1 MANTNEV
8 EQLNLQVG
16 MDGKNA
22 QETLKLILGSLGGI
36 QNKLLAIG
44 KTPINI
50 GGGYTQVTSDLRII
64 QEVMGK
70 MTAQLKTN
78 STTWNDVVGYINK
91 YGEKIASA
99 EAKVESLNKS
109 IKTTKKEQE
118 NLNIIET
125 KTNALKKLGNEYSNI
140 NNKNLSYSVKA
151 SEKLVKLREKD
162 LIIAKASGDSVKIE
176 EAKIKLN
183 EAMYRLE
190 VKRGE
195 TSLDNLG
202 REKQLQLENLI
213 TQRQIASLKT
223 LDMKNYGTTVGKVE
237 ENIAKQKALIDVLKE
252 QNDVSTYGASINKA
266 NIKLAELERT
276 LGFEAKKLEEARLAP
291 AKENLSLIEK
301 NLRNKAAIQIQEA
314 KSNILTQ
321 NRDKI
326 LDGTIS
332 KGQVD
337 LGILKNKLAIYESL
351 NTAGLFN
358 EKIAKT
364 KADIEKKSIDLDKIG
379 IANYEKR
386 AQISN
391 KLNTEELVTK
401 AKLQVINSAS
411 DKELT
416 SALGKAQLKGRELLA
431 EYNIRQKQE
440 KTEANILRIREL
452 QNAMEKQ
459 GSVIRGARLKEQE
472 ALDRMNKREA
482 DYNNVMSVHSAK
494 RALGY
499 TALFAGIGLVTTGF
513 AKAIETIVVYDKAL
527 YQFQA
532 VLDVTPAKAK
542 VLEESLQ
549 LLSEKYG
556 QNLTALNEVT
566 LALGR
571 AGIAYGDLAGGVKVV
586 TQLAIL
592 TGDTIEAS
600 SGAVATFLQLFS
612 KDDMGRA
619 IYNVNEL
626 GAKMAYMANSS
637 KLSIADINTFI
648 NYAGAMTVSTGMT
661 VDAMGALA
669 TAFSAS
675 GKAATSVGTNV
686 RRLNEL
692 FGSTEPKVQEFF
704 RSIGVNQ
711 ANLQKDMLKGGAT
724 SEKAFKQFITTLG
737 TFSRESLALS
747 MNGLQTLDKDTI
759 ATVSNT
765 SGEILKHLGKLG
777 VATKAELDKADTITQ
792 SFETR
797 MNSLL
802 NTILGKFQ
810 EIQPVLGYLA
820 TGLETVIKNIGY
832 IAGGVITILS
842 IKSAMSLAGDS
853 TGELT
858 KKIGLAKL
866 AVEGLTLAFR
876 SNPILLGVST
886 VILGVAGAMT
896 YLSQTTED
904 ATKAIYKLT
913 DAQIANR
920 KAEAIA
926 EEMIALNERQ
936 NELLT
941 EKSELQNSIF
951 SDTVANKQH
960 IRRLDEE
967 LKKIDDLKNKYKE
980 SEQAQIDAAKVQEK
994 IKTKQVKTQFS
1005 TDTNES
1011 IKQQYEEAKRL
1022 LDNPDTKKTGQMII
1036 DTLAKQI
1043 KEAGNSILPD
1053 TFNNTIWEAQAKGL
1067 DKLSGADYATGVNK
1081 LKASVLATQ
1090 SEVLSTISQ
1099 LGIQISNTTD
1109 AQQKAQLQSQ
1119 LDGHQTKANELT
1131 DILKNVGSMGDTL
1144 NTIYVDRNKEVA
1156 KGGKL
1161 QDDLNRQQE
1170 RATKLAM
1177 QELDLKTKIEIAQAK
1192 LNGKALSQFEIAE
1205 KIKQISF
1212 AEAKDQA
1219 SLGKLNDAKLTVVEA
1234 ELKFR
1239 EMINAELKTQAE
1251 LQMTAW
1257 ESRQINQGLIPTEAG
1272 KVQQQILAQEK
1283 LIAEAKA
1290 RGTYE
1295 DSLQVDLNNLKNE
1308 QKRTELERT
1317 REIAEINRQ
1326 MNLESLQAQQQLIS
1340 NAVSYNANLTGNA
1353 ANAQNLAQ
1361 NLIKTSEVE
1370 LSYITE
1376 KSNLEQKYK
1385 DEYDKNRDI
1394 LKEGSKELY
1403 DFNERK
1409 SKELSN
1415 LDKKNQQNQILGY
1428 ADVAGAMSNMFKQGS
1443 KDAQNFQRIQAGLA
1457 MVAGIQAILTQGQG
1471 DPYSAPARML
1481 AMAGMVISVLAN
1493 AKIAFGGIGGV
1504 KTTTSSDSLSSIKA
1518 NTGTGTVL
1526 GDTEAQSESIQK
1538 SLDILE
1544 NYAKPEYQLLN
1555 SMNKYLSH
1563 IASGI
1568 GGVSSLLIQ
1577 EGGFAFGQGFQST
1590 DSGWKNKVSADSSA
1604 IKGAGVV
1611 GAGVQDFA
1619 TLTAGGVGM
1628 ALPVALGTM
1637 LVDKYLLGGTIN
1649 KLTSKILGGIFGK
1662 TSVSSKMKDSGI
1674 YFADQLLTE
1683 ATKNFVGS
1691 AYQTVETTTTK
1702 KSWFSKSTST
1712 SSKTST
1718 QGLSDQ
1724 TNRQFTMV
1732 IDNLYKTTLLAGE
1745 ALDTATTEV
1754 EDRLK
1759 NFVVSIG
1766 KISLYKQ
1773 SGDEIQKTLEAVF
1786 GRLGDQIA
1794 TTAYPLLREFQ
1805 AVGEG
1810 MFETMTRVA
1819 TGMEEAE
1826 YYIERLGYQFQD
1838 LPYWEIINK
1847 SGNVGFEALLQSIV
1861 KTDEAIYGLNNNLV
1875 QIIGS
1880 LDSTAEELFVAYTIL
1895 DGLRDR
1901 LKFLNQ
1907 DIAGLSL
1914 GMIRGAGS
1922 VDALQSGF
1930 EAFFENFLTEGEQL
1944 AYSTAVITKE
1954 FSKLNLTLPTS
1965 KDAYKDLLNGLDLTT
1980 EAGQE
1985 LYGRLLLLA
1994 EGFAEVADKV
2004 AESIAALETKLTDLA
2019 DTGFDKF
2026 KIGIDKIFQALQT
2039 NITNTQN
2046 LIDKL
2051 LGKGSDNNLVRNLIE
2066 YNKALSTYQQTGSQ
2080 ESLDA
2085 ILKYADSSS
2094 EAGGNSLKIADELS
2108 NILAGMKSQEEIIRV
2123 NIVDGLGDLLKLN
2136 STQVAQLKQAVS
2148 DGKVTNSEL
2157 NSITGLTTEQRD
2169 GIIDFASNSNYFS
2182 TETTLQDLATYS
2194 RLQLDAYK
2202 ESVQKEQ
2209 VGVSTQTFRYGD
2221 YVGLQEQIDIAKK
2234 LGVSYD
2240 TAKPMVEQLQALSVS
2255 TDVKKDLS
2263 TLLGYNGYEYDITK
2277 ASQVESLSQY
2287 LNPNIIS
2294 TLGDIKGESSVN
2306 IDARKRQQE
2315 FEAARSAFLQQLAQ
2329 AQTDLANSINSIGT
2343 LQANYDYWKRKDEGD
2358 GEGKKYKPAKDAARI
2373 DINNNFANIARLQ
2386 ALIPQL
2392 EQEKIL
2398 KGYSSGGY
2406 TGDGGKYEPAGIVHR
2421 GEYVVNSETT
2431 RDLGLN
2437 NNSGGVFTEIVAE
2450 LKQIKKENNDMKL
2463 LMVKLTADNSKMLT
2477 IDRATY
2483 ANK

>member
-1 MANTNEV
+1 MGRNTNEV
-8 EQLNLQVG
+8 EEIAFSAAV
-16 MDGKNA
+16 NA
-22 QETLKLILGSLGGI
+22 TKAEETLKLLLNQLIQVEKKLLDISKKPIKFGGGI
-36 QNKLLAIG
+36 SNVEGDIGKIQTAINKLNVQLATGNTSWGTALTLI
-44 KTPINI
+44 KTYSKSLYDISSKTDVMNKTI
-50 GGGYTQVTSDLRII
+50 SQSVKN
-64 QEVMGK
+64 QE
-70 MTAQLKTN
+70 AQLQIQLKM
-78 STTWNDVVGYINK
+78 
-91 YGEKIASA
+91 A
-99 EAKVESLNKS
+99 EAK
-109 IKTTKKEQE
+109 
-118 NLNIIET
+118 
-125 KTNALKKLGNEYSNI
+125 KKL
-140 NNKNLSYSVKA
+140 NLEEEITQA
-151 SEKLVKLREKD
+151 KLLVTRNAQAREMN
-162 LIIAKASGDSVKIE
+162 S
-176 EAKIKLN
+176 
-183 EAMYRLE
+183 
-190 VKRGE
+190 
-195 TSLDNLG
+195 TLG
-202 REKQLQLENLI
+202 RAQLH
-213 TQRQIASLKT
+213 
-223 LDMKNYGTTVGKVE
+223 
-237 ENIAKQKALIDVLKE
+237 
-252 QNDVSTYGASINKA
+252 
-266 NIKLAELERT
+266 
-276 LGFEAKKLEEARLAP
+276 
-291 AKENLSLIEK
+291 
-301 NLRNKAAIQIQEA
+301 
-314 KSNILTQ
+314 
-321 NRDKI
+321 
-326 LDGTIS
+326 
-332 KGQVD
+332 
-337 LGILKNKLAIYESL
+337 
-351 NTAGLFN
+351 
-358 EKIAKT
+358 AKT
-364 KADIEKKSIDLDKIG
+364 
-379 IANYEKR
+379 
-386 AQISN
+386 
-391 KLNTEELVTK
+391 
-401 AKLQVINSAS
+401 
-411 DKELT
+411 
-416 SALGKAQLKGRELLA
+416 LLA
-431 EYNIRQKQE
+431 EYNTLQRME
-440 KTEANILRIREL
+440 KTEDNILRIKKL
-452 QNAMEKQ
+452 QNMMEQQ
-459 GSVIRGARLKEQE
+459 GLVIKAARLKEQE

-513 AKAIETIVVYDKAL
+513 AKAIETIIAYDKAL

-549 LLSEKYG
+549 VLSEKYG
-556 QNLTALNEVT
+556 QNLSALNEVT

-571 AGIAYGDLAGGVKVV
+571 AGIAYGDLATGAKIV

-600 SGAVATFLQLFS
+600 SGAVSTFLQLFS

-619 IYNVNEL
+619 AYSVQEL
-626 GAKMAYMANSS
+626 GAKIAYMANSS
-637 KLSIADINTFI
+637 KMSVADINTFI

-661 VDAMGALA
+661 VNAMGALA
-669 TAFSAS
+669 TAFSAA
-675 GKAATSVGTNV
+675 GKASSSVGTNV

-692 FGSTEPKVQEFF
+692 LGSTEPKVQEFF
-704 RSIGVNQ
+704 RSVGVNQ
-711 ANLQKDMLKGGAT
+711 ANLQRDMLKGGAT
-724 SEKAFKQFITTLG
+724 SEKAFKQFITTIG
-737 TFSRESLALS
+737 TFSRESLAIS

-759 ATVSNT
+759 ASVANT
-765 SGEILKHLGKLG
+765 SGEILRHLGKLG
-777 VATKAELDKADTITQ
+777 TATKAELDKADAITQ

-797 MNSLL
+797 MNNLL
-802 NTILGKFQ
+802 NSILGKFQ

-820 TGLETVIKNIGY
+820 TGLEAVVKNIGY
-832 IAGGVITILS
+832 IAGGVVGIMTV
-842 IKSAMSLAGDS
+842 KSAMNLTGDS

-866 AVEGLTLAFR
+866 AVEALTTAFKA
-876 SNPILLGVST
+876 NPILLGISAT
-886 VILGVAGAMT
+886 ILGVAGAMA
-896 YLSQTTED
+896 YLSESTDD
-904 ATKAIYKLT
+904 ATKSIYKLT
-913 DAQIANR
+913 AAQIANR
-920 KAEAIA
+920 KAEQAS
-926 EEMIALNERQ
+926 EEIIALNERQ
-936 NELLT
+936 NELLI
-941 EKSELQNSIF
+941 EKSELQSSIF

-960 IRRLDEE
+960 IRRLNEE
-967 LKKIDDLKNKYKE
+967 LAKIEDLKGKYQQVEQAKIDATMAD
-980 SEQAQIDAAKVQEK
+980 DKV
-994 IKTKQVKTQFS
+994 KTKQVKSQFS
-1005 TDTNES
+1005 SDLNDS

-1022 LDNPDTKKTGQMII
+1022 LDNPETKKTGQMII
-1036 DTLAKQI
+1036 DTLSKQI
-1043 KEAGNSILPD
+1043 KEAGSAILPS

-1067 DKLSGADYATGVNK
+1067 ENLSGADYATGVNK
-1081 LKASVLATQ
+1081 LKANVLATQ
-1090 SEVLSTISQ
+1090 AEVLSTISN

-1109 AQQKAQLQSQ
+1109 VQQKALLQSQ
-1119 LDGHQTKANELT
+1119 LDDNQTKANELT

-1144 NTIYVDRNKEVA
+1144 NTIYVDRNKEIN
-1156 KGGKL
+1156 KGASAREKAE
-1161 QDDLNRQQE
+1161 RAQE

-1219 SLGKLNDAKLTVVEA
+1219 SLGKLNDAKLTTVEA

-1257 ESRQINQGLIPTEAG
+1257 ESSQINQGLIPTEAG

-1471 DPYSAPARML
+1471 DPYSAMPRML

-1526 GDTEAQSESIQK
+1526 GDTEAQSESIRK
-1538 SLDILE
+1538 SLDILQD
-1544 NYAKPEYQLLN
+1544 YAKPEYQLLN

-1577 EGGFAFGQGFQST
+1577 EGGFAFGQGFKST
-1590 DSGWKNKVSADSSA
+1590 DSGWKNNVKAPAGLSLADSLSKSSL
-1604 IKGAGVV
+1604 INKIPIIGDLNKVV
-1611 GAGVQDFA
+1611 GSV
-1619 TLTAGGVGM
+1619 
-1628 ALPVALGTM
+1628 
-1637 LVDKYLLGGTIN
+1637 
-1649 KLTSKILGGIFGK
+1649 TSKILGGIFGK
-1662 TSVSSKMKDSGI
+1662 TSVSSKMKDSGM

-1702 KSWFSKSTST
+1702 KSWFSKSTDT

-1718 QGLSDQ
+1718 SALSDQ
-1724 TNRQFTMV
+1724 TNNQFTMV
-1732 IDNLYKTTLLAGE
+1732 IDNLYKTTLLAGD
-1745 ALDTATTEV
+1745 ALDTATSTV

-1766 KISLYKQ
+1766 KISLYKK
-1773 SGDEIQKTLEAVF
+1773 SGEDIQATLEAIF
-1786 GRLGDQIA
+1786 GKLGDQIA
-1794 TTAYPLLREFQ
+1794 TAAFPLLTGFQ
-1805 AVGEG
+1805 AIGEG

-1838 LPYWEIINK
+1838 ISYWEIINK
-1847 SGNVGFEALLQSIV
+1847 SGDVGFEALLQSIV
-1861 KTDEAIYGLNNNLV
+1861 KTDEATYGLNNNLV

-1880 LDSTAEELFVAYTIL
+1880 LDSTAEELFGAYTIL
-1895 DGLRDR
+1895 DGLRGK
-1901 LKFLNQ
+1901 LQFLNQ
-1907 DIAGLSL
+1907 NIAGLSFQ
-1914 GMIRGAGS
+1914 MIRGAGS
-1922 VDALQSGF
+1922 VDALNSGF
-1930 EAFFENFLTEGEQL
+1930 ESFFENFLTEGEQL

-2004 AESIAALETKLTDLA
+2004 AESITALETKLTDLA

-2026 KIGIDKIFQALQT
+2026 KLGIDKIFQALQT

-2108 NILAGMKSQEEIIRV
+2108 NILAGMKSQEEVIRV

-2136 STQVAQLKQAVS
+2136 STQVVQLKQAVR

-2157 NSITGLTTEQRD
+2157 NSISDLTTEQRD
-2169 GIIDFASNSNYFS
+2169 GIVDFASNSSYFS
-2182 TETTLQDLATYS
+2182 TETTLQDLATYA
-2194 RLQLDAYK
+2194 RLQLDMYK

-2209 VGVSTQTFRYGD
+2209 VGVSAQTFSYGD

-2240 TAKPMVEQLQALSVS
+2240 TAKPMVEQLQALSIS

-2277 ASQVESLSQY
+2277 ASQLESLSQY

-2306 IDARKRQQE
+2306 IEQRKA
-2315 FEAARSAFLQQLAQ
+2315 FEAAKSEFASRLLATQTALDSYYSQMDSAQ
-2329 AQTDLANSINSIGT
+2329 ASYAYWDTKVSKTDNGSS
-2343 LQANYDYWKRKDEGD
+2343 NYD
-2358 GEGKKYKPAKDAARI
+2358 KYKDNRYAAAVQI
-2373 DINNNFANIARLQ
+2373 WSVLPSLIASSQNTLNS
-2386 ALIPQL
+2386 LY
-2392 EQEKIL
+2392 EEKAL
-2398 KGYSSGGY
+2398 KGYASGGY

>member
-1 MANTNEV
+1 MGRNTNEV
-8 EQLNLQVG
+8 EEIAFSAAV
-16 MDGKNA
+16 NA
-22 QETLKLILGSLGGI
+22 TKAEETLKLLLNQLIQVEKKLLDISKKPIKFGGGI
-36 QNKLLAIG
+36 SNVEGDIGKIQTAINKL
-44 KTPINI
+44 N
-50 GGGYTQVTSDLRII
+50 
-64 QEVMGK
+64 
-70 MTAQLKTN
+70 AQLATGNTSWGTALTLIKTY
-78 STTWNDVVGYINK
+78 SKSLYDISSKTDVMNK
-91 YGEKIASA
+91 TISQSVKNQEAQLQIQLKMA
-99 EAKVESLNKS
+99 EAK
-109 IKTTKKEQE
+109 
-118 NLNIIET
+118 
-125 KTNALKKLGNEYSNI
+125 KKL
-140 NNKNLSYSVKA
+140 NLEEEITQA
-151 SEKLVKLREKD
+151 KLLVTRNAQAREMN
-162 LIIAKASGDSVKIE
+162 S
-176 EAKIKLN
+176 
-183 EAMYRLE
+183 
-190 VKRGE
+190 
-195 TSLDNLG
+195 TLG
-202 REKQLQLENLI
+202 RAQLH
-213 TQRQIASLKT
+213 
-223 LDMKNYGTTVGKVE
+223 
-237 ENIAKQKALIDVLKE
+237 
-252 QNDVSTYGASINKA
+252 
-266 NIKLAELERT
+266 
-276 LGFEAKKLEEARLAP
+276 
-291 AKENLSLIEK
+291 
-301 NLRNKAAIQIQEA
+301 
-314 KSNILTQ
+314 
-321 NRDKI
+321 
-326 LDGTIS
+326 
-332 KGQVD
+332 
-337 LGILKNKLAIYESL
+337 
-351 NTAGLFN
+351 
-358 EKIAKT
+358 AKT
-364 KADIEKKSIDLDKIG
+364 
-379 IANYEKR
+379 
-386 AQISN
+386 
-391 KLNTEELVTK
+391 
-401 AKLQVINSAS
+401 
-411 DKELT
+411 
-416 SALGKAQLKGRELLA
+416 LLA
-431 EYNIRQKQE
+431 EYNTLQRME
-440 KTEANILRIREL
+440 KTEDNILRIKKL
-452 QNAMEKQ
+452 QNMMEQQ
-459 GSVIRGARLKEQE
+459 GLVIKAARLKEQE

-482 DYNNVMSVHSAK
+482 DYNNVMSIHSAK

-832 IAGGVITILS
+832 LAGGVVTILS
-842 IKSAMSLAGDS
+842 IKSAMSLVGDS

-936 NELLT
+936 NELLV

-980 SEQAQIDAAKVQEK
+980 SEQAQIDATKVQEK

-1043 KEAGNSILPD
+1043 KEAGSSILPD
-1053 TFNNTIWEAQAKGL
+1053 TFNSTIWEAQAKGL

-1081 LKASVLATQ
+1081 LKANVMATQ
-1090 SEVLSTISQ
+1090 AEVLSTISN

-1109 AQQKAQLQSQ
+1109 VQQKALLQSQ
-1119 LDGHQTKANELT
+1119 LGANQTKANELT

-1144 NTIYVDRNKEVA
+1144 NTIYVDRNKEIT
-1156 KGGKL
+1156 KGASAMEKAE
-1161 QDDLNRQQE
+1161 RAQE

-1219 SLGKLNDAKLTVVEA
+1219 GLGKLNDAKLTVVEA

-1239 EMINAELKTQAE
+1239 EMINDELKTQAQ

-1257 ESRQINQGLIPTEAG
+1257 ESSQVNQGLIPTEAG

-1403 DFNERK
+1403 DFNERR

-1415 LDKKNQQNQILGY
+1415 LDRKNQQNQILGY
-1428 ADVAGAMSNMFKQGS
+1428 ADVAGAMSAMFQQGS
-1443 KDAQNFQRIQAGLA
+1443 KEAEAFQRIQATLA
-1457 MVAGIQAILTQGQG
+1457 MVNAVNAVLKAGATM
-1471 DPYSAPARML
+1471 PTPANFA
-1481 AMAGMVISVLAN
+1481 AMASMAGLVTTVLAN
-1493 AKIAFGGIGGV
+1493 AGIAFGGIGGV
-1504 KTTTSSDSLSSIKA
+1504 KTTTSSDSLPSMKA
-1518 NTGTGTVL
+1518 NTGMGTVL
-1526 GDTEAQSESIQK
+1526 GDTDAQSEAIRK
-1538 SLDILE
+1538 SLDILQD
-1544 NYAKPEYQLLN
+1544 YAKPEYQLLN

-1577 EGGFAFGQGFQST
+1577 EGGYAFGQGFQST
-1590 DSGWKNKVSADSSA
+1590 DSGWKGKLSDSQT
-1604 IKGAGVV
+1604 KN
-1611 GAGVQDFA
+1611 
-1619 TLTAGGVGM
+1619 LTTV
-1628 ALPVALGTM
+1628 LT
-1637 LVDKYLLGGTIN
+1637 GGTSLITD
-1649 KLTSKILGGIFGK
+1649 KLTGGLSTKLVGSVINGIFGK
-1662 TSVSSKMKDSGI
+1662 TSVSSKMKDSGMF
-1674 YFADQLLTE
+1674 FADQLLTE

-1691 AYQTVETTTTK
+1691 AYQTIETTTTK
-1702 KSWFSKSTST
+1702 KSWFSKSTDT

-1718 QGLSDQ
+1718 SALSDQ
-1724 TNRQFTMV
+1724 TNKQFTMV
-1732 IDNLYKTTLLAGE
+1732 IDNLYKTTLLAGG
-1745 ALDTATTEV
+1745 ALDTATSTV

-1766 KISLYKQ
+1766 KISLYKK
-1773 SGDEIQKTLEAVF
+1773 SGEDIQKTLEAVF

-1794 TTAYPLLREFQ
+1794 TTAFPLLKDFQ
-1805 AVGEG
+1805 AIGEG

-1838 LPYWEIINK
+1838 ISYWEIINK
-1847 SGNVGFEALLQSIV
+1847 SGDVGFEALLQSIV
-1861 KTDEAIYGLNNNLV
+1861 KTDEATYGLNNNLV

-1880 LDSTAEELFVAYTIL
+1880 LDSTAEELFGAYTIL
-1895 DGLRDR
+1895 DGLRGKLQF
-1901 LKFLNQ
+1901 LKQ
-1907 DIAGLSL
+1907 DVAGLSF

-1922 VDALQSGF
+1922 VDALNSGF
-1930 EAFFENFLTEGEQL
+1930 ESFFENFLTEGEQL
-1944 AYSTAVITKE
+1944 SYSTAVITKE

-2026 KIGIDKIFQALQT
+2026 KLGIDKIFQALQT

-2136 STQVAQLKQAVS
+2136 STQVVQLKQAVR

-2157 NSITGLTTEQRD
+2157 NSISDLTTEQRD
-2169 GIIDFASNSNYFS
+2169 GIVDFASNSSYFS
-2182 TETTLQDLATYS
+2182 TETTLQDLATYA
-2194 RLQLDAYK
+2194 RLQLDMYK

-2209 VGVSTQTFRYGD
+2209 VGVSSQTFSYGD

-2263 TLLGYNGYEYDITK
+2263 SLIGYNGFEYDINK
-2277 ASQVESLSQY
+2277 ASQIEKLSQY
-2287 LNPNIIS
+2287 LSPSVMEALTGIKSESASNI
-2294 TLGDIKGESSVN
+2294 TTR
-2306 IDARKRQQE
+2306 AQQQA
-2315 FEAARSAFLQQLAQ
+2315 FEASKSAFLQQLTQ
-2329 AQTDLANSINSIGT
+2329 AQSDLANSINSMGA
-2343 LQANYDYWKRKDEGD
+2343 LQANYDYWKKKDEGD
-2358 GEGKKYKPAKDAARI
+2358 GEGKKYKPAKDDARI
-2373 DINNNFANIARLQ
+2373 AINNNLANITRLQ

-2392 EQEKIL
+2392 EKEKIL
-2398 KGYSSGGY
+2398 KGYSAGGY
-2406 TGDGGKYEPAGIVHR
+2406 TGNGGKYEPAGIVHR

-2483 ANK
+2483 ASK

>member
-8 EQLNLQVG
+8 EQLNLVMG
-16 MDGKNA
+16 MDGANA
-22 QETLKLILGSLGGI
+22 QETLKLVLGNLNSI

-44 KTPINI
+44 KTPIDI
-50 GGGYTQVTSDLRII
+50 GGGYSKVASELKTI
-64 QEVMGK
+64 QEAMGK

-78 STTWNDVVGYINK
+78 STTWNDISGYVAE
-91 YGEKIASA
+91 YGKDIANA

-109 IKTTKKEQE
+109 IKTTKNLEKELIQQKE
-118 NLNIIET
+118 FNNKQSLKYDKDALAKKKREEEDSYKARIKDINKFVAEYEQVSQNYGKTMLNTRKAILEDMT
-125 KTNALKKLGNEYSNI
+125 KTNPLLQNMNKYYADLEKKSINLNKNTLEEQIATAKVVIARNAEASAMNTSLGRAQLKSKQLIAELSLLKKAEQ
-140 NNKNLSYSVKA
+140 
-151 SEKLVKLREKD
+151 
-162 LIIAKASGDSVKIE
+162 
-176 EAKIKLN
+176 
-183 EAMYRLE
+183 
-190 VKRGE
+190 
-195 TSLDNLG
+195 T
-202 REKQLQLENLI
+202 
-213 TQRQIASLKT
+213 
-223 LDMKNYGTTVGKVE
+223 E
-237 ENIAKQKALIDVLKE
+237 ENIARIQKL
-252 QNDVSTYGASINKA
+252 QNSIAMQGAVI
-266 NIKLAELERT
+266 RT
-276 LGFEAKKLEEARLAP
+276 ARF
-291 AKENLSLIEK
+291 
-301 NLRNKAAIQIQEA
+301 QEA
-314 KSNILTQ
+314 
-321 NRDKI
+321 D
-326 LDGTIS
+326 
-332 KGQVD
+332 
-337 LGILKNKLAIYESL
+337 
-351 NTAGLFN
+351 
-358 EKIAKT
+358 
-364 KADIEKKSIDLDKIG
+364 
-379 IANYEKR
+379 
-386 AQISN
+386 
-391 KLNTEELVTK
+391 
-401 AKLQVINSAS
+401 KLQ
-411 DKELT
+411 K
-416 SALGKAQLKGRELLA
+416 
-431 EYNIRQKQE
+431 
-440 KTEANILRIREL
+440 
-452 QNAMEKQ
+452 
-459 GSVIRGARLKEQE
+459 
-472 ALDRMNKREA
+472 MNDREA
-482 DYNNVMSVHSAK
+482 EYNNVMSMHSAK

-513 AKAIETIVVYDKAL
+513 AKAIETIIVYDKAL

-532 VLDVTPAKAK
+532 VLDVTPQKAK

-549 LLSEKYG
+549 VLSEKYG
-556 QNLTALNEVT
+556 QNLSALNEVT

-571 AGIAYGDLAGGVKVV
+571 AGIAYGDLATGAKIV

-600 SGAVATFLQLFS
+600 SGAVSTFLQLFS
-612 KDDMGRA
+612 KDDMGKA
-619 IYNVNEL
+619 AYSVQEL
-626 GAKMAYMANSS
+626 GAKIAYMANSS
-637 KLSIADINTFI
+637 KMSVADINTFI

-661 VDAMGALA
+661 VNAMGALA
-669 TAFSAS
+669 TAFSAA
-675 GKAATSVGTNV
+675 GKASSSVGTNV

-692 FGSTEPKVQEFF
+692 LGSTEPKVQEFF
-704 RSIGVNQ
+704 RSVGVNQ
-711 ANLQKDMLKGGAT
+711 ANLQRDMLKGGAT

-737 TFSRESLALS
+737 TFSRESLAIA
-747 MNGLQTLDKDTI
+747 MNGLQTLDKDTF
-759 ATVSNT
+759 ASVSNT
-765 SGEILKHLGKLG
+765 SGEILRHLGKLG
-777 VATKAELDKADTITQ
+777 TATKAELDKADAITQ

-797 MNSLL
+797 MNNLL
-802 NTILGKFQ
+802 NSILGKFQ

-820 TGLETVIKNIGY
+820 TGLEAVVKNIGY
-832 IAGGVITILS
+832 IAGGVVGIMAV
-842 IKSAMSLAGDS
+842 KSAISLTGDS

-866 AVEGLTLAFR
+866 AVDALTNAFKA
-876 SNPILLGVST
+876 NPILLGVSA

-896 YLSQTTED
+896 YLSESTDD
-904 ATKAIYKLT
+904 ATKSIYKLT
-913 DAQIANR
+913 AAQIANR
-920 KAEAIA
+920 KAEEAS
-926 EEMIALNERQ
+926 EELITLNERQ
-936 NELLT
+936 NELLI
-941 EKSELQNSIF
+941 EKSKLQSSMF

-960 IRRLDEE
+960 VRRINEE
-967 LKKIDDLKNKYKE
+967 LAKIDDLKVKYQQV
-980 SEQAQIDAAKVQEK
+980 EQAKIDAAVADEKV
-994 IKTKQVKTQFS
+994 KTKQVKSQFS
-1005 TDTNES
+1005 SDLNDS

-1022 LDNPDTKKTGQMII
+1022 LDNPETKKTGQMII

-1043 KEAGNSILPD
+1043 KEAGSAVLPS
-1053 TFNNTIWEAQAKGL
+1053 TFNNTMWEAQAKGL
-1067 DKLSGADYATGVNK
+1067 ENLSGADYASGVNK
-1081 LKASVLATQ
+1081 LKANVMATQ
-1090 SEVLSTISQ
+1090 AEVLSTISN

-1119 LDGHQTKANELT
+1119 LDAHQTKANEIT

-1156 KGGKL
+1156 KGISAMEKAE
-1161 QDDLNRQQE
+1161 RAQE

-1234 ELKFR
+1234 ELKYR
-1239 EMINAELKTQAE
+1239 EMINDELKTQAQ
-1251 LQMTAW
+1251 LQITAW
-1257 ESRQINQGLIPTEAG
+1257 ETSQVNQGLIPTEAG
-1272 KVQQQILAQEK
+1272 KLQQQILAQEK

-1295 DSLQVDLNNLKNE
+1295 DSLQVDLNNLKNQ
-1308 QKRTELERT
+1308 QKLTELERT

-1353 ANAQNLAQ
+1353 ASAQNLAQ

-1370 LSYITE
+1370 LSYITA
-1376 KSNLEQKYK
+1376 KSNLDKKYQ
-1385 DEYDKNRDI
+1385 DEYTKNRDV

-1403 DFNERK
+1403 EFNTRK
-1409 SKELSN
+1409 SKELGN
-1415 LDKKNQQNQILGY
+1415 LERQYQQNQILGY
-1428 ADVAGAMSNMFKQGS
+1428 ADIAGAMSSMFKQGS

-1471 DPYSAPARML
+1471 DPYSAVPRML

-1526 GDTEAQSESIQK
+1526 GDTKAQSESITK
-1538 SLDILE
+1538 SLDILKD
-1544 NYAKPEYQLLN
+1544 YARPEYQLLS

-1577 EGGFAFGQGFQST
+1577 EGGFAFGQGFKST
-1590 DSGWKNKVSADSSA
+1590 DSGWKNNVGSTTSNALSWGALGASGGMGLASMGVAGIGGAALSLADS
-1604 IKGAGVV
+1604 
-1611 GAGVQDFA
+1611 
-1619 TLTAGGVGM
+1619 LTGGKLNSV
-1628 ALPVALGTM
+1628 
-1637 LVDKYLLGGTIN
+1637 IN
-1649 KLTSKILGGIFGK
+1649 KIPIVGDLNKLAGSVTSKILGGIFGK
-1662 TSVSSKMKDSGI
+1662 TSVSSKMKDSGM

-1702 KSWFSKSTST
+1702 KSWFSKSSST

-1718 QGLSDQ
+1718 SALSDQ

-1745 ALDTATTEV
+1745 ALDTATSTV
-1754 EDRLK
+1754 EERLS

-1773 SGDEIQKTLEAVF
+1773 SGEEIQKTLEAVF
-1786 GRLGDQIA
+1786 GKLGDQIA
-1794 TTAYPLLREFQ
+1794 TAAYPLLTGFQ

-1810 MFETMTRVA
+1810 MFTTMTRVA

-1826 YYIERLGYQFQD
+1826 YYIKRLGYQFRD
-1838 LPYWEIINK
+1838 LPYWEVINK
-1847 SGNVGFEALLQSIV
+1847 QGDIGFETLLQSIV
-1861 KTDEAIYGLNNNLV
+1861 QTDEATYGLNNNLV
-1875 QIIGS
+1875 KIIVN
-1880 LDSTAEELFVAYTIL
+1880 LDSTAEELYGAYTVL
-1895 DGLRDR
+1895 DNLRGK
-1901 LKFLNQ
+1901 LKFLKQ
-1907 DIAGLSL
+1907 DIEGLSYA
-1914 GMIRGAGS
+1914 MITGAGGIEQ
-1922 VDALQSGF
+1922 LNTGF
-1930 EAFFENFLTEGEQL
+1930 NAFFENFLTEGEQL
-1944 AYSTAVITKE
+1944 AYATGVISNE
-1954 FSKLNLTLPTS
+1954 FNKLNLALPVS
-1965 KDAYKDLLNGLDLTT
+1965 KDAYKALLQSMDLTT

-1985 LYGRLLLLA
+1985 LYGRLLILA

-2004 AESIAALETKLTDLA
+2004 TESITALETQLKDLA
-2019 DTGFDKF
+2019 DTGFSDF
-2026 KIGIDKIFQALQT
+2026 ETGISKIFQALQT
-2039 NITNTQN
+2039 NISNTQN

-2051 LGKGSDNNLVRNLIE
+2051 LGKDTDNNLVRNLIE
-2066 YNKALSTYQQTGSQ
+2066 YNKALKEYQQTGSQ

-2108 NILAGMKSQEEIIRV
+2108 NILAGMKSQEEVIRV

-2136 STQVAQLKQAVS
+2136 STQVVQLKQAVR

-2157 NSITGLTTEQRD
+2157 NSISDLTTEQRD
-2169 GIIDFASNSNYFS
+2169 GIVDFASNSSYFS
-2182 TETTLQDLATYS
+2182 TETTLQDLATYA
-2194 RLQLDAYK
+2194 RLQLDMYK

-2209 VGVSTQTFRYGD
+2209 VGVSAQTFSYGD

-2255 TDVKKDLS
+2255 TDIKKDLS

-2277 ASQVESLSQY
+2277 ASQLESLSQY

-2306 IDARKRQQE
+2306 IEQRKA
-2315 FEAARSAFLQQLAQ
+2315 FEAAKSEFASRLLATQTALDSYYSQMDSAQ
-2329 AQTDLANSINSIGT
+2329 ASYAYWDNKVDKTDNGSP
-2343 LQANYDYWKRKDEGD
+2343 NYG
-2358 GEGKKYKPAKDAARI
+2358 KYKDNRYVAAVQI
-2373 DINNNFANIARLQ
+2373 WSVLPPLIASSQNTLNS
-2386 ALIPQL
+2386 LY
-2392 EQEKIL
+2392 EEKAL

-2450 LKQIKKENNDMKL
+2450 LRQIKKENNDMKL

-2477 IDRATY
+2477 IYRATY

>member
-1 MANTNEV
+1 MANTNEL
-8 EQLNLQVG
+8 EQIEFPIVANTAKA
-16 MDGKNA
+16 D
-22 QETLKLILGSLGGI
+22 ETLKALF
-36 QNKLLAIG
+36 NKLLGIEN
-44 KTPINI
+44 KLLDISKKPIRL
-50 GGGYTQVTSDLRII
+50 GGGLDKIVDDLGRVQLALNKVSKQLGNGETSWSEAKSTLKEYSSLMYNVGNKADFALKKINTGIKEQESGVAKLLAYSKKLNKESLEQELANHNIQIKNRIKSE
-64 QEVMGK
+64 QEFEAETAKLKAFAGK
-70 MTAQLKTN
+70 LHK
-78 STTWNDVVGYINK
+78 
-91 YGEKIASA
+91 
-99 EAKVESLNKS
+99 EALEQELTSYKNVAKSKVESLKAQ
-109 IKTTKKEQE
+109 EQ
-118 NLNIIET
+118 
-125 KTNALKKLGNEYSNI
+125 
-140 NNKNLSYSVKA
+140 LS
-151 SEKLVKLREKD
+151 
-162 LIIAKASGDSVKIE
+162 
-176 EAKIKLN
+176 
-183 EAMYRLE
+183 
-190 VKRGE
+190 
-195 TSLDNLG
+195 
-202 REKQLQLENLI
+202 
-213 TQRQIASLKT
+213 
-223 LDMKNYGTTVGKVE
+223 
-237 ENIAKQKALIDVLKE
+237 
-252 QNDVSTYGASINKA
+252 
-266 NIKLAELERT
+266 
-276 LGFEAKKLEEARLAP
+276 
-291 AKENLSLIEK
+291 
-301 NLRNKAAIQIQEA
+301 
-314 KSNILTQ
+314 
-321 NRDKI
+321 
-326 LDGTIS
+326 
-332 KGQVD
+332 
-337 LGILKNKLAIYESL
+337 
-351 NTAGLFN
+351 
-358 EKIAKT
+358 
-364 KADIEKKSIDLDKIG
+364 
-379 IANYEKR
+379 
-386 AQISN
+386 
-391 KLNTEELVTK
+391 KLNTDELVTR
-401 AKLQVINSAS
+401 AKLQVINSATN
-411 DKELT
+411 KELT
-416 SALGKAQLKGRELLA
+416 TALGKAQLHGRELLA
-431 EYNIRQKQE
+431 EYNVRQKQE

-452 QNAMEKQ
+452 QTAMEKQ

-482 DYNNVMSVHSAK
+482 EYNNVMSMHSAK

-499 TALFAGIGLVTTGF
+499 TALFAGIGLVTTAF
-513 AKAIETIVVYDKAL
+513 TKAIETIIVYDKAL

-532 VLDVTPAKAK
+532 VLDVTPQKAK

-549 LLSEKYG
+549 VLSEKYG
-556 QNLTALNEVT
+556 QNLSALNEVT

-571 AGIAYGDLAGGVKVV
+571 AGIAYGDLATGAKIV

-600 SGAVATFLQLFS
+600 SGAVSTFLQLFS
-612 KDDMGRA
+612 KDDMGKA
-619 IYNVNEL
+619 AYSVQEL
-626 GAKMAYMANSS
+626 GAKIAYMANSS
-637 KLSIADINTFI
+637 KMSVADINTFI

-661 VDAMGALA
+661 VNAMGALA
-669 TAFSAS
+669 TAFSAA
-675 GKAATSVGTNV
+675 GKASSSVGTNV

-692 FGSTEPKVQEFF
+692 LGSTEPKVQEFF
-704 RSIGVNQ
+704 RSVGVNQ
-711 ANLQKDMLKGGAT
+711 ANLQRDMLKGGAT

-737 TFSRESLALS
+737 TFSRESLAIA
-747 MNGLQTLDKDTI
+747 MNGLQTLDKDTF
-759 ATVSNT
+759 ASVSNT
-765 SGEILKHLGKLG
+765 SGEILRHLGKLG
-777 VATKAELDKADTITQ
+777 TATKAELDKADAITQ

-797 MNSLL
+797 MNNLL
-802 NTILGKFQ
+802 NSILGKFQ

-820 TGLETVIKNIGY
+820 TGLEAVVKNIGY
-832 IAGGVITILS
+832 IAGGVVGIMTV
-842 IKSAMSLAGDS
+842 KSAMSLAGDS

-858 KKIGLAKL
+858 KKIGVAKL
-866 AVEGLTLAFR
+866 AVDALTTAFKA
-876 SNPILLGVST
+876 NPILLGVSA

-896 YLSQTTED
+896 YLSESTDD
-904 ATKAIYKLT
+904 ATKSIYKLT
-913 DAQIANR
+913 AAQIANR
-920 KAEAIA
+920 KAEEAS
-926 EEMIALNERQ
+926 EELITLNERQ
-936 NELLT
+936 NELLM
-941 EKSELQNSIF
+941 EKSKLQSSMF

-960 IRRLDEE
+960 VRRINEE
-967 LKKIDDLKNKYKE
+967 LAKIDDLKVKYQQV
-980 SEQAQIDAAKVQEK
+980 EQAKIDAAVADEKV
-994 IKTKQVKTQFS
+994 KTKQVKSQFS
-1005 TDTNES
+1005 SDLNDS

-1022 LDNPDTKKTGQMII
+1022 LDNPETKKTGQMII

-1043 KEAGNSILPD
+1043 KEAGSAVLPS
-1053 TFNNTIWEAQAKGL
+1053 TFNNTMWEAQAKGL
-1067 DKLSGADYATGVNK
+1067 ENLSGADYASGVNK
-1081 LKASVLATQ
+1081 LKANVMATQ
-1090 SEVLSTISQ
+1090 AEVLSTISN

-1119 LDGHQTKANELT
+1119 LDAHQTKANEIA

-1144 NTIYVDRNKEVA
+1144 NTIYVDRNKDVA
-1156 KGGKL
+1156 KGISAMEKAE
-1161 QDDLNRQQE
+1161 RAQE

-1219 SLGKLNDAKLTVVEA
+1219 SLGKLNDAKLTTVEA
-1234 ELKFR
+1234 ELKYR
-1239 EMINAELKTQAE
+1239 EMINNELKTQAQ
-1251 LQMTAW
+1251 LQLTAW
-1257 ESRQINQGLIPTEAG
+1257 ETSQVNQGLIPTEAG
-1272 KVQQQILAQEK
+1272 KLQQQILAQEN

-1295 DSLQVDLNNLKNE
+1295 DSLQVDLNNLKNQ
-1308 QKRTELERT
+1308 QKLTELERT

-1326 MNLESLQAQQQLIS
+1326 MNLESLQAQQQLIA

-1353 ANAQNLAQ
+1353 ASAQNLAQ

-1370 LSYITE
+1370 LSYITA
-1376 KSNLEQKYK
+1376 KSNLDKKYQ
-1385 DEYDKNRDI
+1385 DEYTKNRDV
-1394 LKEGSKELY
+1394 LKEGSKELSE
-1403 DFNERK
+1403 FNTRK
-1409 SKELSN
+1409 SKELGN
-1415 LDKKNQQNQILGY
+1415 LERQYQQNQVLGY
-1428 ADVAGAMSNMFKQGS
+1428 ADIAGAMSNMFKQGS

-1471 DPYSAPARML
+1471 DPYSAMPRML

-1526 GDTEAQSESIQK
+1526 GDTKAQSESVTK
-1538 SLDILE
+1538 SLDILKD
-1544 NYAKPEYQLLN
+1544 YAKPEYQLLS

-1577 EGGFAFGQGFQST
+1577 EGGFAFGQGFKST
-1590 DSGWKNKVSADSSA
+1590 DSGWKNKVSADS
-1604 IKGAGVV
+1604 AGVKGTSIV
-1611 GAGVQDFA
+1611 AAGVQDYA
-1619 TLTAGGVGM
+1619 TLLAGGVGT
-1628 ALPVALGTM
+1628 AFPIALGTM
-1637 LVDKYLLGGTIN
+1637 SVDKYLLGGTIN

-1662 TSVSSKMKDSGI
+1662 TSVSSKMKDSGM

-1691 AYQTVETTTTK
+1691 AYQTIETTTTK

-1745 ALDTATTEV
+1745 ALDTATSTV

-1773 SGDEIQKTLEAVF
+1773 SGEEIQKTLEAVF

-1794 TTAYPLLREFQ
+1794 TTAFPLLRDFQ
-1805 AVGEG
+1805 AIGEG

-1861 KTDEAIYGLNNNLV
+1861 KTDEATYGLNNNLV

-1880 LDSTAEELFVAYTIL
+1880 LDSTAEELFGAYTIL
-1895 DGLRDR
+1895 DGLRGK
-1901 LKFLNQ
+1901 LQFLNQ
-1907 DIAGLSL
+1907 NIAGLSFQ
-1914 GMIRGAGS
+1914 MIRGAGS
-1922 VDALQSGF
+1922 VDALNSGF
-1930 EAFFENFLTEGEQL
+1930 ESFFENFLTEGEQL

-2019 DTGFDKF
+2019 GTGFDKF
-2026 KIGIDKIFQALQT
+2026 KLGIDKIFQALQT

-2108 NILAGMKSQEEIIRV
+2108 NILAGMKSQEEVIRV

-2136 STQVAQLKQAVS
+2136 STQVVQLKQAVR

-2157 NSITGLTTEQRD
+2157 NSITDLSTEQRD
-2169 GIIDFASNSNYFS
+2169 GIVDFASNSSYFS
-2182 TETTLQDLATYS
+2182 TETTLQDLATYA
-2194 RLQLDAYK
+2194 RLQLDMYK

-2209 VGVSTQTFRYGD
+2209 VGVSAQTFSYGD

-2255 TDVKKDLS
+2255 NDVKKDLS
-2263 TLLGYNGYEYDITK
+2263 SLIGYNGFEYDINK
-2277 ASQVESLSQY
+2277 ASQVEKLSQY
-2287 LNPNIIS
+2287 LSPDVMETLTGIKSESTANIN
-2294 TLGDIKGESSVN
+2294 T
-2306 IDARKRQQE
+2306 RTQQQA
-2315 FEAARSAFLQQLAQ
+2315 FEASKSAFLQQLTQ
-2329 AQTDLANSINSIGT
+2329 AQSDLANSINSMGA
-2343 LQANYDYWKRKDEGD
+2343 LQANYDYWKKKDEGD
-2358 GEGKKYKPAKDAARI
+2358 GEGKKYKPAKDAARVA
-2373 DINNNFANIARLQ
+2373 INDNNANIARLQ

-2392 EQEKIL
+2392 EQEKAL
-2398 KGYSSGGY
+2398 KGYASGGY

-2437 NNSGGVFTEIVAE
+2437 NNTGGVFTEIVEE

-2483 ANK
+2483 ASKQ

>member
-1 MANTNEV
+1 MGRNTNEV
-8 EQLNLQVG
+8 EEIAFSAAV
-16 MDGKNA
+16 NA
-22 QETLKLILGSLGGI
+22 TKAEETLKLLLNQLIQVEKKLLDISKKPIKFGGGI
-36 QNKLLAIG
+36 SNVEGDIGKIQTAINKL
-44 KTPINI
+44 N
-50 GGGYTQVTSDLRII
+50 
-64 QEVMGK
+64 
-70 MTAQLKTN
+70 AQLATGNTSWGTALTLIKTY
-78 STTWNDVVGYINK
+78 SRSLYDISSKTDVMNK
-91 YGEKIASA
+91 TISQSVKNQEAQLQIQLKMA
-99 EAKVESLNKS
+99 EAK
-109 IKTTKKEQE
+109 
-118 NLNIIET
+118 
-125 KTNALKKLGNEYSNI
+125 KKL
-140 NNKNLSYSVKA
+140 NLEEEITQA
-151 SEKLVKLREKD
+151 KLLVTRNAQAREMN
-162 LIIAKASGDSVKIE
+162 S
-176 EAKIKLN
+176 
-183 EAMYRLE
+183 
-190 VKRGE
+190 
-195 TSLDNLG
+195 TLG
-202 REKQLQLENLI
+202 RAQLH
-213 TQRQIASLKT
+213 
-223 LDMKNYGTTVGKVE
+223 
-237 ENIAKQKALIDVLKE
+237 
-252 QNDVSTYGASINKA
+252 
-266 NIKLAELERT
+266 
-276 LGFEAKKLEEARLAP
+276 
-291 AKENLSLIEK
+291 
-301 NLRNKAAIQIQEA
+301 
-314 KSNILTQ
+314 
-321 NRDKI
+321 
-326 LDGTIS
+326 
-332 KGQVD
+332 
-337 LGILKNKLAIYESL
+337 
-351 NTAGLFN
+351 
-358 EKIAKT
+358 AKT
-364 KADIEKKSIDLDKIG
+364 
-379 IANYEKR
+379 
-386 AQISN
+386 
-391 KLNTEELVTK
+391 
-401 AKLQVINSAS
+401 
-411 DKELT
+411 
-416 SALGKAQLKGRELLA
+416 LLA
-431 EYNIRQKQE
+431 EYNTLQRME
-440 KTEANILRIREL
+440 KTEDNILRIKKL
-452 QNAMEKQ
+452 QNMMEQQ
-459 GSVIRGARLKEQE
+459 GLVIKAARLKEQE

-571 AGIAYGDLAGGVKVV
+571 AGIAYSDLAGGVKVV

-711 ANLQKDMLKGGAT
+711 ANLQKDMLKGGVT

-777 VATKAELDKADTITQ
+777 TATKAELDKADTITQ

-832 IAGGVITILS
+832 IAGGVVTILS

-866 AVEGLTLAFR
+866 AVEGLTLAFK

-904 ATKAIYKLT
+904 VTKAIYKLT

-936 NELLT
+936 NELLI

-980 SEQAQIDAAKVQEK
+980 SEQAQIDASKVQEK

-1090 SEVLSTISQ
+1090 AEVLSTISQ
-1099 LGIQISNTTD
+1099 LGMQINNTTD

-1144 NTIYVDRNKEVA
+1144 NTIYVDRNKEVT
-1156 KGGKL
+1156 KGEAL
-1161 QDDLNRQQE
+1161 QDKLNRQQE

-1234 ELKFR
+1234 ELKYR
-1239 EMINAELKTQAE
+1239 EMINDELKTQAQ

-1257 ESRQINQGLIPTEAG
+1257 ESNQVNQGLIPTEAG
-1272 KVQQQILAQEK
+1272 KLQQQILAQEK

-1295 DSLQVDLNNLKNE
+1295 DSLQIDLNNLKNE

-1317 REIAEINRQ
+1317 KEIAEINRQ

-1403 DFNERK
+1403 EFDERK
-1409 SKELSN
+1409 SKELNN

-1428 ADVAGAMSNMFKQGS
+1428 ADISGAISTMFEQGS

-1504 KTTTSSDSLSSIKA
+1504 KTTTSSDSLSSMKA

-1544 NYAKPEYQLLN
+1544 NYAKPEYQTLL
-1555 SMNKYLSH
+1555 SMNKYLSA
-1563 IASGI
+1563 IAGGI
-1568 GGVSSLLIQ
+1568 KGVSSLLVQ
-1577 EGGFAFGQGFQST
+1577 EGGFAFGAGFQST
-1590 DSGWKNKVSADSSA
+1590 DSGWKNNVGGNVGSTTNKALSWGLLGSTGGSSA
-1604 IKGAGVV
+1604 LSSLASGGGLMGVSLL
-1611 GAGVQDFA
+1611 DS
-1619 TLTAGGVGM
+1619 LTGGN
-1628 ALPVALGTM
+1628 
-1637 LVDKYLLGGTIN
+1637 IN
-1649 KLTSKILGGIFGK
+1649 KLVNKIPIIGDLNKLGGQITNKLLGGIFGK
-1662 TSVSSKMKDSGI
+1662 TSVSSKMKDSGMF
-1674 YFADQLLTE
+1674 FADQLLTE

-1702 KSWFSKSTST
+1702 KSWFSKSTDT

-1718 QGLSDQ
+1718 QGLSGQ

-1732 IDNLYKTTLLAGE
+1732 IDNLYKTTLLAGA
-1745 ALDTATTEV
+1745 ALDTATSTV
-1754 EDRLK
+1754 EDSLK

-1766 KISLYKQ
+1766 NISLYKK
-1773 SGDEIQKTLEAVF
+1773 SGDEIQKTLEAIF

-1794 TTAYPLLREFQ
+1794 TSAFPMLNSFQ
-1805 AVGEG
+1805 GIGEG

-1826 YYIERLGYQFQD
+1826 YYIERLGYQFRD
-1838 LPYWEIINK
+1838 LPYWEVINK
-1847 SGNVGFEALLQSIV
+1847 QGNVGFEALLQSII
-1861 KTDEAIYGLNNNLV
+1861 KTDEGLYGLNNNLV
-1875 QIIGS
+1875 QVIGS
-1880 LDSTAEELFVAYTIL
+1880 LDSTAEELYGAYTIL

-1901 LKFLNQ
+1901 LKFLNHN
-1907 DIAGLSL
+1907 INGLSF
-1914 GMIRGAGS
+1914 GMIKGAGS
-1922 VDALQSGF
+1922 IDALQSGF
-1930 EAFFENFLTEGEQL
+1930 EAFFEGFLTDTEQL
-1944 AYSTAVITKE
+1944 SYITSVMSKE
-1954 FSKLNLTLPTS
+1954 FNKLNIALPVN
-1965 KDAYKDLLNGLDLTT
+1965 KDAFKALLAGIDLTT
-1980 EAGQE
+1980 VAGQE
-1985 LYGRLLLLA
+1985 LYGRLIILS
-1994 EGFAEVADKV
+1994 EGFAEVADAV
-2004 AESIAALETKLTDLA
+2004 AESIKALEEQLLDKGTQAFEDFNTALEKVFKSVQSMIAKTK
-2019 DTGFDKF
+2019 
-2026 KIGIDKIFQALQT
+2026 
-2039 NITNTQN
+2039 N
-2046 LIDKL
+2046 LINSITEKTTEDDL
-2051 LGKGSDNNLVRNLIE
+2051 YTRLVK
-2066 YNKALSTYQQTGSQ
+2066 YNKLFDEFALTSSEETY
-2080 ESLDA
+2080 DA
-2085 ILKYADSSS
+2085 ILALSQSLADDSDVAPSVLKRLD
-2094 EAGGNSLKIADELS
+2094 AVQGSLTEKEQVL
-2108 NILAGMKSQEEIIRV
+2108 RV
-2123 NIVDGLGDLLKLN
+2123 NIVDGLGELLGLN
-2136 STQVAQLKQAVS
+2136 QAQLQQLQTSVS
-2148 DGKVTNSEL
+2148 DGKLTNTEL
-2157 NSITGLTTEQRD
+2157 TSINGLTQVQKD
-2169 GIIDFASNSNYFS
+2169 GIVSFAEKSSTFS
-2182 TETTLQDLATYS
+2182 TEDTLSSLELYAQQQLALFKQDVEKEKVGMSGTTFQ
-2194 RLQLDAYK
+2194 
-2202 ESVQKEQ
+2202 
-2209 VGVSTQTFRYGD
+2209 YGD
-2221 YVGLQEQIDIAKK
+2221 YVGLQEQIDIAKT
-2234 LGVSYD
+2234 LGVSYG
-2240 TAKPMVEQLQALSVS
+2240 TAKPMVESLQALSIS
-2255 TDVKKDLS
+2255 TNLKKDLS
-2263 TLLGYNGYEYDITK
+2263 SLIGFNGYEFDWTKVSQIERLGANLSPEIIRTLNSIKAESNYNITNRN
-2277 ASQVESLSQY
+2277 A
-2287 LNPNIIS
+2287 
-2294 TLGDIKGESSVN
+2294 
-2306 IDARKRQQE
+2306 
-2315 FEAARSAFLQQLAQ
+2315 FEAAKSEFMSRLATAESNLQSYNNALGGAYNSAAYWDEKVKK
-2329 AQTDLANSINSIGT
+2329 TDNGSS
-2343 LQANYDYWKRKDEGD
+2343 NY
-2358 GEGKKYKPAKDAARI
+2358 KKYKANRTAAWN
-2373 DINNNFANIARLQ
+2373 DINNYT
-2386 ALIPQL
+2386 ALVNNTSSLITTL
-2392 EQEKIL
+2392 LDEKRL
-2398 KGYSSGGY
+2398 KGYSAGGY
-2406 TGDGGKYEPAGIVHR
+2406 TGNGGVYDVAGLVHK
-2421 GEYVVNSETT
+2421 GEYVLSQN
-2431 RDLGLN
+2431 DLRN
-2437 NNSGGVFTEIVAE
+2437 VGGRASVEAFINGKASNIIINLDPVVQEIKS
-2450 LKQIKKENNDMKL
+2450 LKEENQYMKQL
-2463 LMVKLTADNSKMLT
+2463 LVKIAADGTKALSTQRGIL
-2477 IDRATY
+2477 DAVSPEEGV
-2483 ANK
+2483 